1 MLFTLFKEEISQFGS
16 TFIASNHQCVKFP
29 TDGISMQLILRR
41 TRSHSGIKSID
52 KKFVVLNSFTSIS
65 SSVCFYRNSIEIL
78 IYSGFFLLFILKRI
92 DVTFLSLGLIPERLC
107 VLLKLSRIEIP
118 SVENLIHCRLDAIKV
133 ETNCEIPS

>member
-1 MLFTLFKEEISQFGS
+1 
-16 TFIASNHQCVKFP
+16 
-29 TDGISMQLILRR
+29 MQLSLRR
-41 TRSHSGIKSID
+41 TRSRSGIKSID
-52 KKFVVLNSFTSIS
+52 KKFIALNLFTSIFI
-65 SSVCFYRNSIEIL
+65 SVCFYRNSLEIL